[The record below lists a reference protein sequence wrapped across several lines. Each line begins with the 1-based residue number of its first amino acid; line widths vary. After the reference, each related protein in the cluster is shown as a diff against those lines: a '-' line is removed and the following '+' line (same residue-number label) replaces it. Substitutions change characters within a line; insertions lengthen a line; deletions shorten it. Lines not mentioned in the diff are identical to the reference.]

1 MRVCERDVEGGMSGF
16 TGAGETPNFVFGG
29 SLKGFLPPTKAS
41 SFATDVYIVERQV
54 H

>member
-1 MRVCERDVEGGMSGF
+1 MSGF
-16 TGAGETPNFVFGG
+16 TGAGETPNFVFGS
-29 SLKGFLPPTKAS
+29 SLKGFLPSTKAS

>member
-1 MRVCERDVEGGMSGF
+1 MSGF

-29 SLKGFLPPTKAS
+29 SLKGFLPSTKAS